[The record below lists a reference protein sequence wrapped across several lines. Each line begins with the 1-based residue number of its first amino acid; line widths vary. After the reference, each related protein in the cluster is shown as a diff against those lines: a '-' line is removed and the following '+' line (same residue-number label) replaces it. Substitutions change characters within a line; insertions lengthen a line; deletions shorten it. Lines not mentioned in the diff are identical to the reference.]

1 MEILKWYGIGE
12 GNKQLYIGK
21 LLLHVINKSFSSKI
35 VLALYFL
42 GKRFEYLFF
51 IYVLIKHLGLQDC
64 MVYTS

>member
-1 MEILKWYGIGE
+1 MEILKWYGIEE

-42 GKRFEYLFF
+42 GKRFEYLFLF
-51 IYVLIKHLGLQDC
+51 MY
-64 MVYTS
+64 